1 MSITKQQ
8 QQQQIGCIV
17 GDCYYY
23 AKGNRCQADNIL
35 VTTNSFA
42 ENSNEADMDFEMA
55 SELSPQEAG
64 ASSKTSCLTYKPRN
78 ASNLPIGGA

>member
-1 MSITKQQ
+1 MSN
-8 QQQQIGCIV
+8 QQIGCIV

-42 ENSNEADMDFEMA
+42 ENTSEADMSFEMA

-64 ASSKTSCLTYKPRN
+64 ASGKTSCLTYKPRN
-78 ASNLPIGGA
+78 SSDVPIGGA